1 MTRCVTIHTY
11 LNLFMRVLN
20 INIFFVQGS
29 TGKLVEDIHTR
40 LERDGH
46 ESYVIYGLGSRPK
59 THTDRIYK
67 MTSNFWVKQ
76 YARVARITGLR
87 YNCAYF
93 ETIRLTHRIKEINP
107 DVVHLHCMNCSYIN
121 PFILLKWL
129 GRHKYK
135 VLVTHHADVTIT
147 ANCDHAYDCELWK
160 TGCKRYCQQLK
171 REGHYIFVAN
181 ALLSW
186 KQMKKAFAKVKYLYA
201 SGVSTWMT
209 ERVKMSPFFANTEC
223 RVIENGLDI
232 SSFRYNENNVNA
244 TLSELKEQ
252 DTKIVLHVTPSVLNP
267 LKGGQYVIELAKRMP
282 NAKFVIV
289 GCRNEPLPP
298 SPSNVI
304 YVPYVNSKV
313 ELASY
318 YQTADVTLLTSKRES
333 FSLVTAESLCC
344 GTPVVGFKAGAPE
357 SIAIAEYA
365 SFVEYGDIQNLQ
377 KAIEL
382 VLDKKYDK
390 AVISKAACQRYD
402 SENMYAQY
410 LSYYRDII
418 SGK

>member
-1 MTRCVTIHTY
+1 MTRCVTTHTY

-147 ANCDHAYDCELWK
+147 ANCDHAYECELWK
-160 TGCKRYCQQLK
+160 TGCKRHCQQLK
-171 REGHYIFVAN
+171 KEGHYIFVAN
-181 ALLSW
+181 ASLSW
-186 KQMKKAFAKVKYLYA
+186 KQMRKAFSKVKYLYA
-201 SGVSTWMT
+201 SGVSKWMV
-209 ERVKMSPFFANTEC
+209 ERVKMSPFFANVEC

-232 SSFRYNENNVNA
+232 SSFRYDANNVNS

-282 NAKFVIV
+282 NVKFVIV
-289 GCRNEPLPP
+289 GCRNEKLPT
-298 SPSNVI
+298 SPPNVS
-304 YVPYVNSKV
+304 YVPYVDSKQ

-318 YQTADVTLLTSKRES
+318 YQHADVTLLTSKRES

-365 SFVEYGDIQNLQ
+365 SFVEYGDVQSL
-377 KAIEL
+377 KDVLEL
-382 VLDKKYDK
+382 VLDSQYDK
-390 AVISKAACQRYD
+390 VAISKAACRRYD
-402 SENMYAQY
+402 SENMYANY
-410 LSYYRDII
+410 LSYYQDIVK
-418 SGK
+418 GK

>member
-1 MTRCVTIHTY
+1 
-11 LNLFMRVLN
+11 MRVLN
-20 INIFFVQGS
+20 INIFFAQGS

-46 ESYVIYGLGSRPK
+46 ESYVVYGLGDRPQI
-59 THTDRIYK
+59 HTDKIYK

-76 YARVARITGLR
+76 YARIDRITGLR
-87 YNCAYF
+87 YNCAYL
-93 ETIRLTHRIKEINP
+93 ETIRLTHHIKEINP
-107 DVVHLHCMNCSYIN
+107 DIVHLHCMNCSYIN

-129 GRHKYK
+129 GRHNFK

-160 TGCKRYCQQLK
+160 TGCRRHCRQLK
-171 REGHYIFVAN
+171 KERHYIFVAN
-181 ALLSW
+181 AMLSW
-186 KQMKKAFAKVKYLYA
+186 KQMKDAFAKVKYLYA
-201 SGVSTWMT
+201 SGVSEWMT
-209 ERVKMSPFFANTEC
+209 ERVKMSPFFSNTEC
-223 RVIENGLDI
+223 RVIENGLDV
-232 SSFRYNENNVNA
+232 SSFKYDVKHVNH
-244 TLSELKEQ
+244 TLSTFKEKGI
-252 DTKIVLHVTPSVLNP
+252 KIVLHVTPSVLNP

-282 NAKFVIV
+282 NVTFVIV
-289 GCRNEPLPP
+289 GCRNEQLPP

-357 SIAIAEYA
+357 SIAITEYA
-365 SFVEYGDIQNLQ
+365 SFVEYGDVKKLQ
-377 KAIEL
+377 KTIEHML
-382 VLDKKYDK
+382 GKKYDK
-390 AVISKAACQRYD
+390 IAISKAACQRYD

>member
-1 MTRCVTIHTY
+1 
-11 LNLFMRVLN
+11 MRVLN
-20 INIFFVQGS
+20 INIFFSQGS

-40 LERDGH
+40 LERDGY
-46 ESYVIYGLGSRPK
+46 ESFVAYGLGDPPK
-59 THTDRIYK
+59 IHTDRIYK
-67 MTSNFWVKQ
+67 MTSNFWAKQ
-76 YARVARITGLR
+76 YARMAKITGLR

-93 ETIRLTHRIKEINP
+93 ETIRLTHRIKKINP
-107 DVVHLHCMNCSYIN
+107 DVVHLHCMNCSYID
-121 PFILLKWL
+121 PFLLLKWL
-129 GRHKYK
+129 GEHNFK

-160 TGCKRYCQQLK
+160 TGCKRHCHQLK
-171 REGHYIFVAN
+171 KEGHYIFVAN
-181 ALLSW
+181 ASLSW
-186 KQMKKAFAKVKYLYA
+186 KQMRKAFSKVKYLYA
-201 SGVSTWMT
+201 SGVSKWMV
-209 ERVKMSPFFANTEC
+209 ERVKMSPFFANVEC

-232 SSFRYNENNVNA
+232 SSFRYDANNVNS
-244 TLSELKEQ
+244 TLSELKKQ
-252 DTKIVLHVTPSVLNP
+252 NTKIVLHVTPSVLNP

-282 NAKFVIV
+282 NVKFVIV
-289 GCRNEPLPP
+289 GCRNEKLPT
-298 SPSNVI
+298 SPPNVS
-304 YVPYVNSKV
+304 YVPYVDSKQ

-318 YQTADVTLLTSKRES
+318 YQHADVTLLTSKRES

-365 SFVEYGDIQNLQ
+365 SFVEYGDIEDLQ

-382 VLDKKYDK
+382 VFCKKYDK
-390 AVISKAACQRYD
+390 IAISKAACQRYD

-418 SGK
+418 SDK

>member
-1 MTRCVTIHTY
+1 
-11 LNLFMRVLN
+11 MRVLN
-20 INIFFVQGS
+20 INIFFSQGS

-40 LERDGH
+40 LERDGY
-46 ESYVIYGLGSRPK
+46 ESFVAYGLGDPPK
-59 THTDRIYK
+59 IHTDRIYK
-67 MTSNFWVKQ
+67 MTSNFWAKQ
-76 YARVARITGLR
+76 YARVAKIIGLR

-93 ETIRLTHRIKEINP
+93 ETIRLTHRIKKINP

-121 PFILLKWL
+121 PFLLLKWL
-129 GRHKYK
+129 GRHNFK

-147 ANCDHAYDCELWK
+147 ANCDHAYECELWK
-160 TGCKRYCQQLK
+160 TGCKRHCHQLK
-171 REGHYIFVAN
+171 KEGHYIFVAN
-181 ALLSW
+181 ASLSW
-186 KQMKKAFAKVKYLYA
+186 KQMRKAFSKVKYLYA
-201 SGVSTWMT
+201 SGVSKWMV
-209 ERVKMSPFFANTEC
+209 ERVKMSPFFANVEC

-232 SSFRYNENNVNA
+232 SSFRYDANNVNS
-244 TLSELKEQ
+244 TLSELKKQ
-252 DTKIVLHVTPSVLNP
+252 NTKIVLHVTPSVLNP

-282 NAKFVIV
+282 NVKFVII
-289 GCRNEPLPP
+289 GCRNEKLPI

-318 YQTADVTLLTSKRES
+318 YQIADVTLLTSKRES

-365 SFVEYGDIQNLQ
+365 SFVEYGDIEDLQ

-382 VLDKKYDK
+382 VFCKKYDK
-390 AVISKAACQRYD
+390 IAISKAACQRYD

-418 SGK
+418 SDK

>member
-1 MTRCVTIHTY
+1 
-11 LNLFMRVLN
+11 MRVLN
-20 INIFFVQGS
+20 INIFFSQGS

-40 LERDGH
+40 LERDGY
-46 ESYVIYGLGSRPK
+46 ESFVAYGLGDPPK
-59 THTDRIYK
+59 IHTDRIYK
-67 MTSNFWVKQ
+67 MTSNFWAKQ
-76 YARVARITGLR
+76 YARVAKIIGLR

-93 ETIRLTHRIKEINP
+93 ETIRLTHRIKKINP

-121 PFILLKWL
+121 PFLLLKWL
-129 GRHKYK
+129 GRHNFK

-147 ANCDHAYDCELWK
+147 ANCDHAYECELWK
-160 TGCKRYCQQLK
+160 TGCKRHCHQLK
-171 REGHYIFVAN
+171 KEGHYIFVAN
-181 ALLSW
+181 ASLSW
-186 KQMKKAFAKVKYLYA
+186 KQMRKAFSKVKYLYA
-201 SGVSTWMT
+201 SGVSKWMV
-209 ERVKMSPFFANTEC
+209 ERVKMSPFFANVEC

-232 SSFRYNENNVNA
+232 SSFRYDANNVNS
-244 TLSELKEQ
+244 TLSELKKQ
-252 DTKIVLHVTPSVLNP
+252 NTKIVLHVTPSVLNP

-282 NAKFVIV
+282 NVKFVII
-289 GCRNEPLPP
+289 GCRNEKLPI

-318 YQTADVTLLTSKRES
+318 YQIADVTLLTSKRES

-365 SFVEYGDIQNLQ
+365 SFVEYGDIEDLQ

-382 VLDKKYDK
+382 VFCKKYDK
-390 AVISKAACQRYD
+390 IAISKAACQRYD

-410 LSYYRDII
+410 LSYYRDI
-418 SGK
+418 SKRPKLTYCPY

>member
-1 MTRCVTIHTY
+1 
-11 LNLFMRVLN
+11 MRVLN

-40 LERDGH
+40 LERDGY
-46 ESYVIYGLGSRPK
+46 ESFVAYGLGDPPK
-59 THTDRIYK
+59 IHTDRIYK
-67 MTSNFWVKQ
+67 MTSNFWAKQ
-76 YARVARITGLR
+76 YARMAKITGLR

-93 ETIRLTHRIKEINP
+93 ETIRLTHRIKKINP
-107 DVVHLHCMNCSYIN
+107 DVVHLHCMNCSYID
-121 PFILLKWL
+121 PFLLLKWL
-129 GRHKYK
+129 GEHNFK

-160 TGCKRYCQQLK
+160 TGCKRFCLQLK
-171 REGHYIFVAN
+171 KERHYIFLAN
-181 ALLSW
+181 AALSW
-186 KQMKKAFAKVKYLYA
+186 GQMRRAFLKVKYLYA
-201 SGVSTWMT
+201 SGVSKWMV
-209 ERVKMSPFFANTEC
+209 ERVKMSPFFANVEC

-232 SSFRYNENNVNA
+232 SSFRYDANNVNS
-244 TLSELKEQ
+244 TLSELKKQ
-252 DTKIVLHVTPSVLNP
+252 NTKIVLHVTPSVLNP

-282 NAKFVIV
+282 NVKFVIV
-289 GCRNEPLPP
+289 GCRNEKLPT
-298 SPSNVI
+298 SPPNVS
-304 YVPYVNSKV
+304 YVPYVDSKQ

-318 YQTADVTLLTSKRES
+318 YQHADVTLLTSKRES

-365 SFVEYGDIQNLQ
+365 SFVEYGDIEDLQ
-377 KAIEL
+377 KTIEL
-382 VLDKKYDK
+382 VFCKKYDK
-390 AVISKAACQRYD
+390 IAISKAACQRYD

-418 SGK
+418 SDK